1 VCVTC
6 IYIHTYTHTHAHTH
20 THAVVSVPR
29 TMYLAPTADLL
40 CRSLALC
47 ISHPLLPPRDP
58 SLAAHPASVFTS
70 LYIHPLNTASLLV
83 RTTRQTPGGGASGSL
98 LHAWVD
104 GVASGGPADRA
115 GVRRGD
121 LVLSVDGVEVKPGC
135 EGALDAL
142 FEGPCGSAISV
153 TFRHAKKG
161 EPTTVELVRSAGFTD
176 PAAARIPHD
185 LDASG
190 PCFACLPNPAPK
202 MLGNTSIGT
211 HSQKSSVW

>member
-1 VCVTC
+1 
-6 IYIHTYTHTHAHTH
+6 
-20 THAVVSVPR
+20 VS
-29 TMYLAPTADLL
+29 
-40 CRSLALC
+40 
-47 ISHPLLPPRDP
+47 LLPPRAP
-58 SLAAHPASVFTS
+58 SLTSLAAHPASVFTP
-70 LYIHPLNTASLLV
+70 LYIHPLASLLV
-83 RTTRQTPGGGASGSL
+83 RTTRQVPGGGASGSL
-98 LHAWVD
+98 LQAWVD

-121 LVLSVDGVEVKPGC
+121 LVLSVDGVDVKPSC

-185 LDASG
+185 LDAPG

-211 HSQKSSVW
+211 HFQKPSIW